1 VSRIIPDRSLEWGR
15 SLSSASHWTVWVLV
29 ALAVAAIGWASVT
42 KMQVYALVQG
52 KLEPKGKLV
61 TVDTGFGGRVL
72 EVRVKAWDHVKKGDV
87 LMVLD
92 AAGVN
97 AKESAAQLEKLGL
110 DEREALQFLELARV
124 DVAQQERLYGYQKL
138 LYDAGAVARNDFE
151 TLRENLVRAKLTVQK
166 TGTKLS
172 AVWLETRRLKGQQ
185 RVVQSAPISGR
196 VALIAA
202 ERSGEIVKAGSRVA
216 EILPD
221 GVPLVLRGVVSE
233 ADRPK
238 LRLGAIAEVSWSAY
252 PRQKY
257 GFTAGRV
264 TGIAPISAKDYEVLI
279 GFQRLE
285 LRGES
290 FGVRSLLPGMTAEA
304 RAIATTKTALA
315 MLWDWVRGVNPWD

>member
-1 VSRIIPDRSLEWGR
+1 MNRARTDRSLEWGQ
-15 SLSSASHWTVWVLV
+15 SLSGASHLTVWVLV
-29 ALAVAAIGWASVT
+29 ALTIAAVAWASVT

-72 EVRVKAWDHVKKGDV
+72 EVRVKAWDHVDKGDV

-97 AKESAAQLEKLGL
+97 AKESAAQLEKLKL
-110 DEREALQFLELARV
+110 DEQESLQSLELARV
-124 DVAQQERLYGYQKL
+124 DVAQQQRLYGYQKL
-138 LYDAGAVARNDFE
+138 LYNAGAVARNDFE
-151 TLRENLVRAKLTVQK
+151 TLQENLEKAKLTAQQV
-166 TGTKLS
+166 TTKLS
-172 AVWLETRRLKGQQ
+172 AVRLEMRRLGQRQ
-185 RVVQSAPISGR
+185 RVVETATVSGTITSLS
-196 VALIAA
+196 V
-202 ERSGEIVKAGSRVA
+202 ERTGAVVGAGSRIA

-221 GVPLVLRGVVSE
+221 GVPLVLRGYVTE

-238 LRLGAIAEVSWSAY
+238 LQQGAVAEVSWSAY

-264 TGIAPISAKDYEVLI
+264 AGIAPVSSNQYEVLI
-279 GFQRLE
+279 SFSRLE

>member
-1 VSRIIPDRSLEWGR
+1 MSRVHTDRSLEWGQ
-15 SLSSASHWTVWVLV
+15 SLSGASHWTVWVLV
-29 ALAVAAIGWASVT
+29 ALTIAAVFWASVT

-61 TVDTGFGGRVL
+61 NVDTGFGGRVL

-92 AAGVN
+92 AAGVD

-110 DEREALQFLELARV
+110 DEREAVQSLELARV

-151 TLRENLVRAKLTVQK
+151 TLRENLEKAKLTAQQV
-166 TGTKLS
+166 TTKLS
-172 AVWLETRRLKGQQ
+172 AVRLELRRLKGQQ
-185 RVVQSAPISGR
+185 RVVQVAPIGGR

-202 ERSGEIVKAGSRVA
+202 ERSGEILKAGSRVA

-238 LRLGAIAEVSWSAY
+238 LRLGAVSEVSWSAY

-257 GFTAGRV
+257 GFTVGRV
-264 TGIAPISAKDYEVLI
+264 TGIAPISDKNYEVLI
-279 GFQRLE
+279 SFSRLE